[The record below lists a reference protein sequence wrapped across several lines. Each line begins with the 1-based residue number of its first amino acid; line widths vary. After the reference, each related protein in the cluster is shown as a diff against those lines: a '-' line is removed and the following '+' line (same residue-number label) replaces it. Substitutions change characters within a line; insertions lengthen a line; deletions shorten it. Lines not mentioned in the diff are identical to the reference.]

1 MTWRAIVLTLL
12 PEAFPGPLGLSLA
25 GRARAQGLWSLQT
38 VALREFG
45 LGQHRL
51 VDDSPAGGGP
61 GMVMRPD
68 VVAAALAHART
79 SGSDLPAI
87 YLSPRGRPLDQP
99 LVRQW
104 AGGPGLIMLAGR
116 FEGVDERAIT
126 SCQLTEVSVG
136 DFVLS
141 GGEIAAYAAI
151 DACVRLLPGV
161 MGKPASGTNESF
173 ENDLL
178 EYPQYTRPRNWE
190 GHEIP
195 EVLLSGDHARIA
207 AWRNTEAR
215 RITADRRPDLAARWP
230 RPSGKGQ
237 SGKVE

>member
-1 MTWRAIVLTLL
+1 MTWRAIVVTLL

-25 GRARAQGLWSLQT
+25 GRALAEGLWSLDAI
-38 VALREFG
+38 ALRGFG
-45 LGQHRL
+45 IGAHHT

-68 VVAAALAHART
+68 VIAAAIAAARQ
-79 SGSDLPAI
+79 SAPDVPAI

-104 AGGPGLIMLAGR
+104 AAGPGLILLAGR
-116 FEGVDERAIT
+116 FEGVDERAIEA
-126 SCQLTEVSVG
+126 CGLAEVSVG

-141 GGEIAAYAAI
+141 GGEIPAMAVI

-161 MGKPASGTNESF
+161 MGKAASGAQESF

-178 EYPQYTRPRNWE
+178 EYPQYTRPRRWE
-190 GHEIP
+190 GRDIP
-195 EVLLSGDHARIA
+195 EVLLGGDHARIA
-207 AWRNTEAR
+207 RWREAEAR
-215 RITADRRPDLAARWP
+215 RITEARRPDLAARW
-230 RPSGKGQ
+230 RQ
-237 SGKVE
+237 R

>member
-25 GRARAQGLWSLQT
+25 GRALAEGLWSLET
-38 VALREFG
+38 VAIRDFG
-45 LGQHRL
+45 IGQHRT

-68 VVAAALAHART
+68 VIGAALAQART
-79 SGSDLPAI
+79 GAAGLPAI

-104 AGGPGLIMLAGR
+104 AAGPGLILLAGR
-116 FEGVDERAIT
+116 FEGVDERAIEA
-126 SCQLTEVSVG
+126 CALTEISLG

-141 GGEIAAYAAI
+141 GGEIPAFAVI

-161 MGKPASGTNESF
+161 MGKPGSATQESF
-173 ENDLL
+173 EGDLL
-178 EYPQYTRPRNWE
+178 EYPQYTRPRTWE
-190 GHEIP
+190 GRDIP
-195 EVLLSGDHARIA
+195 GVLLSGDHGRIA
-207 AWRNTEAR
+207 QWREAEAR
-215 RITADRRPDLAARWP
+215 RITRERRPDMAARWP
-230 RPSGKGQ
+230 KTTDPAER
-237 SGKVE
+237 